1 MPGINSK
8 FAESQLKKY
17 GWSKGDGLGKHK
29 QGIKKAISVG
39 IKNNTNGLGKDTDSY
54 GFAWWDHVY
63 NKSAANMNIEKTE
76 DGEVKITK
84 TESNKEKQKKVLY
97 GSFVKKDEIV
107 DEDKKDYSIKISD
120 EELFK
125 ACEGRTARKGAI
137 YDQSGKYQR
146 VDPQKLLG
154 VQASQREEEEDN
166 ESKNKSKD
174 DIETIEKKKD
184 KKEKHK
190 KDKKDKHK
198 KEEKDS
204 KKEKKHKKDKKDKKE
219 KKDKKRK
226 AEDSDSDS
234 SKKSKKHKN

>member
-17 GWSKGDGLGKHK
+17 GWSKGDGLGKNK

-39 IKNNTNGLGKDTDSY
+39 IKNDTNGLGKDTDSW

-84 TESNKEKQKKVLY
+84 TESNKDKQKKVLY
-97 GSFVKKDEIV
+97 GAFVKKDENV

-154 VQASQREEEEDN
+154 VQISQNDDDN
-166 ESKNKSKD
+166 ED
-174 DIETIEKKKD
+174 KKKD
-184 KKEKHK
+184 KKGKHK
-190 KDKKDKHK
+190 KD
-198 KEEKDS
+198 
-204 KKEKKHKKDKKDKKE
+204 KKEKKHKKDGKEDKKEKKHKKDKKE

-226 AEDSDSDS
+226 SEDSDNDT
-234 SKKSKKHKN
+234 KKSKKQKN

>member
-39 IKNNTNGLGKDTDSY
+39 IKNDTNGLGKDTNSW

-63 NKSAANMNIEKTE
+63 NKSAANMSIEKSE

-84 TESNKEKQKKVLY
+84 TDSSKEKQKKALY
-97 GSFVKKDEIV
+97 GAFVKKDEGGN
-107 DEDKKDYSIKISD
+107 DDKKDYSIKISD

-137 YDQSGKYQR
+137 YDQSGKYER
-146 VDPQKLLG
+146 VDPEKLLG
-154 VQASQREEEEDN
+154 VEMKKKSEAEDIYN
-166 ESKNKSKD
+166 INKQKD
-174 DIETIEKKKD
+174 KKD
-184 KKEKHK
+184 KSK
-190 KDKKDKHK
+190 KDKKDKKHK
-198 KEEKDS
+198 KEGKED
-204 KKEKKHKKDKKDKKE
+204 KKEKKHKKDKKDKKDKKE
-219 KKDKKRK
+219 KKDNSSKKRK
-226 AEDSDSDS
+226 SESSDSD

>member
-17 GWSKGDGLGKHK
+17 GWSKGDGLGKNK

-39 IKNNTNGLGKDTDSY
+39 IKNDTNGLGKDTNSW

-84 TESNKEKQKKVLY
+84 TESNKDKQNKVLY
-97 GSFVKKDEIV
+97 GAFVKKDEIT

-154 VQASQREEEEDN
+154 VQT
-166 ESKNKSKD
+166 SKD
-174 DIETIEKKKD
+174 EDDVNVEKKKE

-190 KDKKDKHK
+190 KDKKDKKHK
-198 KEEKDS
+198 KEEKDD
-204 KKEKKHKKDKKDKKE
+204 KKEKKHKKDKKEKKE

-226 AEDSDSDS
+226 SESSES
-234 SKKSKKHKN
+234 NSKKFKKQKN